1 MLSVSFGT
9 VIWSSI
15 AFLVVAFI
23 LAKMAWKPILASI
36 KEREDSIED
45 AIKSAEKAREEMAN
59 LHASNESLLKE
70 ARAERDALMKDA
82 RETKESILADA
93 KDRAEAEYG
102 KIVASAKD
110 TIRAEKVAAIAEIKN
125 QVANLSLEIAEQVIR
140 QELKSDDKQ
149 KELINKYL
157 QEAKLN

>member
-1 MLSVSFGT
+1 MLSVSVGT

-23 LAKMAWKPILASI
+23 LGKLAWKPILASI
-36 KEREDSIED
+36 KERENSIED
-45 AIKSAEKAREEMAN
+45 AIKSAEKAREEMAS
-59 LHASNESLLKE
+59 LQASNENLLKE
-70 ARAERDALMKDA
+70 AREERDAMMKDA
-82 RETKESILADA
+82 REMKDKMLADA
-93 KDRAEAEYG
+93 KERADAEYT

-110 TIRAEKVAAIAEIKN
+110 AIRAEKMGAISEIKN

-140 QELKSDDKQ
+140 QELSSQDKQ
-149 KELINKYL
+149 KELIDKYL

>member
-1 MLSVSFGT
+1 MLEVSFGT
-9 VIWSSI
+9 VIWSTI

-36 KEREDSIED
+36 KDRENSIDE

-59 LHASNESLLKE
+59 LHASNEALLKE
-70 ARAERDALMKDA
+70 ARIERDALMKDA
-82 RETKESILADA
+82 HETKETMLAQA
-93 KDRAEAEYG
+93 KERAEAEYS
-102 KIVASAKD
+102 KIVASAKE
-110 TIRAEKVAAIAEIKN
+110 TIRGEKVAAIAEIKN

-149 KELINKYL
+149 KELIDKYL

>member
-9 VIWSSI
+9 VIWSTI

-36 KEREDSIED
+36 KDRENSIDE

-59 LHASNESLLKE
+59 LHASNEALLKE
-70 ARAERDALMKDA
+70 ARIERDALMKDA
-82 RETKESILADA
+82 HETKETMLAEA
-93 KDRAEAEYG
+93 KERAEAEYG

-110 TIRAEKVAAIAEIKN
+110 TIRGEKAAAIAEIKN
-125 QVANLSLEIAEQVIR
+125 QVASLSLEIAEQVIR

>member
-9 VIWSSI
+9 VIWSTI

-36 KEREDSIED
+36 KERENSIDD

-59 LHASNESLLKE
+59 LQASNENLIKE
-70 ARAERDALMKDA
+70 ARIERDSMMKEARDMKD
-82 RETKESILADA
+82 KMLAEA
-93 KDRAEAEYG
+93 KDRADAEYS

-110 TIRAEKVAAIAEIKN
+110 AIRAEKIGAISEIKN